1 MEGRVS
7 HFLDNLQKDGSYT
20 HCMCPCAHCMCL
32 YAIWEQ
38 RFRTDAQGTVT
49 HKLMRLPVSAA
60 VSILRPSFQKQRHLS
75 VLRLAFHCGFQWPVL
90 SSSGF
95 TVQTVSPLCPNPRLD
110 NLQKR
115 NSPRYNLWS
124 FCCLAVIHKPTE
136 HPQIPIPASH
146 GMKARWLWRVP
157 KLAIN
162 VIWTA
167 DY

>member
-38 RFRTDAQGTVT
+38 RFRTDAQGTMT
-49 HKLMRLPVSAA
+49 HKLMRLPVSAS

-115 NSPRYNLWS
+115 NNPRYSRWS
-124 FCCLAVIHKPTE
+124 FCCLASVQHCDSQANRASSDSHTC
-136 HPQIPIPASH
+136 IPWDEGKVA
-146 GMKARWLWRVP
+146 MKDSQVS
-157 KLAIN
+157 
-162 VIWTA
+162 
-167 DY
+167 Y